1 MNSRSK
7 RKPFCKKTERH
18 KNNHI
23 RIVVVLGR
31 IYGKPNLLSS
41 ERSDNIADFT
51 GFVKLFFEMQNAI
64 FFEMQ
69 NAALLGNKTLIQQE
83 IFNPDI
89 LNAIVVPPRFHIIF
103 HNDDFLEGIRN
114 SDQGSNLLFLLIR
127 IIDG

>member
-51 GFVKLFFEMQNAI
+51 GFVKAFFEMQNAI

-89 LNAIVVPPRFHIIF
+89 LNAFVVPPRFHIIF
-103 HNDDFLEGIRN
+103 HDDDFLEGIRN